1 MLITL
6 VFAMFATPPDSSAV
20 VIQPV
25 ANMFSKPA
33 VDASVVSQAIYS
45 TNVAVL
51 EKQPGWARIRTPDGY
66 LGWGQ
71 SSALIFSKPYATDG
85 RVAQVESLFSG
96 IYSETDINTH
106 QPLLIVPFQTRLEA
120 VAGPTG
126 ADDRRQHCG
135 ISL

>member
-33 VDASVVSQAIYS
+33 VDVSVVSQAIYS

-96 IYSETDINTH
+96 IYRETDITTH
-106 QPLLIVPFQTRLEA
+106 QPLLIVPNATGGCC
-120 VAGPTG
+120 GP
-126 ADDRRQHCG
+126 DWR
-135 ISL
+135 